1 MFSGIDL
8 ATLVIAVTSP
18 MQVRLG
24 DRLVYRKLKGDVES
38 VAIVD
43 IVEHPG
49 ELNRVLQVRVV
60 RVIQDGEGNRI
71 TPTDIFATELSNL
84 FRL

>member
-8 ATLVIAVTSP
+8 ATFVIPVTAP
-18 MQVRLG
+18 IQVRLG
-24 DRLVYRKLKGDVES
+24 DRLFYRKLKGGVES

-43 IVEHPG
+43 VVEHPG
-49 ELNRVLQVRVV
+49 ALNRVIQVRVV
-60 RVIQDGEGNRI
+60 RAIKDGEGNRV